1 MPFQRTP
8 GVCLRTIDWSETS
21 QVLRFFTPTAGK
33 IACVAKGAKRKKS
46 SFLSPF
52 VLLAEYD
59 LIRIEKK
66 PGNLDVLTQ
75 AERTR
80 PFASIPREYPRYVA
94 ACFAAEFTDEFAPE
108 GQKIDGLYE
117 RLIEVL
123 ERLDGGMTIPDAILS
138 FEVRALDALGYMPR
152 VRECGVCQKPIT
164 RPDALFSVRDGGA
177 ACPGCRTRDEW
188 WFPVRR
194 ASLESIARFAQG
206 DMPKEE
212 MKRPLVVEIFQILD
226 SCVRHHL
233 EKDLKGTRF
242 LRDELAGA
250 SAKSQ
255 APNPK

>member
-21 QVLRFFTPTAGK
+21 QVLRFFTPTVGK
-33 IACVAKGAKRKKS
+33 IACVAKGAKRKKGA
-46 SFLSPF
+46 FLSPF

-59 LIRIEKK
+59 LIRIEKR
-66 PGNLDVLTQ
+66 PGTLDILTQ

-80 PFASIPREYPRYVA
+80 AFPSIPREYSRYVA
-94 ACFAAEFTDEFAPE
+94 ACFAAEFTDEFTPE

-117 RLIEVL
+117 QLIEVL
-123 ERLDGGMTIPDAILS
+123 ERLDGETPIPDAVFS
-138 FEVRALDALGYMPR
+138 FEVRALRALGYMPR
-152 VRECGVCQKPIT
+152 VRECGTCRQAIT
-164 RPDALFSVRDGGA
+164 RPDALFSARDGGA
-177 ACPGCRTRDEW
+177 ACADCRTRDER

-212 MKRPLVVEIFQILD
+212 MKRPLVIEIRQILD
-226 SCVRHHL
+226 SCERLHL
-233 EKDLKGTRF
+233 EKDLKGARF

-250 SAKSQ
+250 
-255 APNPK
+255 NPKSEARNPK